1 MNKKQLSYI
10 EIIKKIDEVFPLV
23 SKFDYTKIS
32 PEELWDKL
40 YDALDE
46 IRLIDRLDEGE
57 LDELR
62 KHITFQQQYVY
73 GRTYT
78 VHSNVASS
86 REHGF
91 NQKNYFI
98 NNNVMQMREE
108 VFELLEEKHMIRF
121 VRPGIR
127 HYQGEDLIEE
137 YSDNMGSTDE
147 VREYIEPESIED
159 YIKELFDFTKE
170 DNDNFNV
177 DVLLLYRTIMHH
189 YGFNADADE
198 LDFSGKF
205 EEAILAA
212 SNSVY
217 LNGVLDGTTLNE
229 SRFREKIVEV
239 IKGLI
244 RFVKKSTKYSFER
257 REELN
262 ERKKVKP
269 NTDSNSQTSSIE
281 EIQQELAGLKAA
293 LNDLRQQS
301 YGCMEEPVEE
311 DTYGDEGSSFKP
323 GS

>member
-10 EIIKKIDEVFPLV
+10 EIIKKVDEVFPLV

-46 IRLIDRLDEGE
+46 IGLIDRLDEGE

-62 KHITFQQQYVY
+62 KHITFQQGNVY

-78 VHSNVASS
+78 VHSNVASG

-98 NNNVMQMREE
+98 NNKVMQMRED

-127 HYQGEDLIEE
+127 RYQGSNLIEE

-147 VREYIEPESIED
+147 VREYIKPEFIED
-159 YIKELFDFTKE
+159 YVKELFDFTKE

-189 YGFNADADE
+189 YGFNADYGD

-212 SNSVY
+212 SNPVY

-229 SRFREKIVEV
+229 SRFRGKIVEV
-239 IKGLI
+239 IKDLI
-244 RFVKKSTKYSFER
+244 RFVKKSTRYSFER

-262 ERKKVKP
+262 ERKNEKP
-269 NTDSNSQTSSIE
+269 NTDSNSQTSSLE
-281 EIQQELAGLKAA
+281 EIQNELAALKAE
-293 LNDLRQQS
+293 LNNLRQQS
-301 YGCMEEPVEE
+301 YGDMEEPVEE
-311 DTYGDEGSSFKP
+311 DTYGARGSGFKS

>member
-46 IRLIDRLDEGE
+46 IGLIDRLDEGE
-57 LDELR
+57 LDKLR
-62 KHITFQQQYVY
+62 TNITSPQGYVY

-98 NNNVMQMREE
+98 NNYVMQMREE

-127 HYQGEDLIEE
+127 RYQGKDLIEE

-147 VREYIEPESIED
+147 VRKYIKPESIED

-189 YGFNADADE
+189 YGFNADYRD

-212 SNSVY
+212 SNPVY

-239 IKGLI
+239 IKELI
-244 RFVKKSTKYSFER
+244 RFVQKSTKYSFER

-269 NTDSNSQTSSIE
+269 NTDSDSQTSSLE
-281 EIQQELAGLKAA
+281 EIQNELAELKAA

-301 YGCMEEPVEE
+301 YGGMEEPVEE
-311 DTYGDEGSSFKP
+311 DTYGDEGSSFKS

>member
-46 IRLIDRLDEGE
+46 IGLIDRLDEGE

-121 VRPGIR
+121 VSPGIR

-189 YGFNADADE
+189 YGFNADVGD

-212 SNSVY
+212 SNPVY

-239 IKGLI
+239 IKELI

-262 ERKKVKP
+262 ERKKIKP

-281 EIQQELAGLKAA
+281 KIQQELAGLKAA

-301 YGCMEEPVEE
+301 YGGMEEPVEE